1 MNYPIFL
8 NIIKNKIISFYILLK
23 MIIYDFISLCPILF
37 YIYSLFNKEYK
48 LIFGMTL
55 LTIIQLFI
63 KKFTKCFY
71 EQIFLRPCDAC
82 NCSSFNN
89 GGFVGLEPGFP
100 SGHVTLTTFF
110 VNYMYFKKYPN
121 DSFALAFL
129 NFIPLIIGI
138 SRYEKKCHNIYQI
151 FAGYIL
157 AIVFLIFFI

>member
-1 MNYPIFL
+1 
-8 NIIKNKIISFYILLK
+8 
-23 MIIYDFISLCPILF
+23 MIIYDFISLSPILF
-37 YIYSLFNKEYK
+37 YIYSLFNREYK
-48 LIFGMTL
+48 LISGMTI
-55 LTIIQLFI
+55 LTIVQIFI
-63 KKFTKCFY
+63 KKFTKGFY
-71 EQIFLRPCDAC
+71 EKIFLRPEEAC

-121 DSFALAFL
+121 DNFALAFL

-157 AIVFLIFFI
+157 AVISLIFFI

>member
-1 MNYPIFL
+1 
-8 NIIKNKIISFYILLK
+8 
-23 MIIYDFISLCPILF
+23 MIIYDFISLSPILF
-37 YIYSLFNKEYK
+37 FIYSIWNKEHK
-48 LIFGMTL
+48 LTSGMII
-55 LTIIQLFI
+55 LTFIQIFI
-63 KKFTKCFY
+63 KKFTKGFY
-71 EQIFLRPCDAC
+71 EKIFLRPDDAC

-121 DSFALAFL
+121 DFFALAFL

-157 AIVFLIFFI
+157 AVISLIFFI

>member
-1 MNYPIFL
+1 
-8 NIIKNKIISFYILLK
+8 
-23 MIIYDFISLCPILF
+23 MIIYDFISLSPILF
-37 YIYSLFNKEYK
+37 YIYSLFNNEYK
-48 LIFGMTL
+48 LIYGMTL
-55 LTIIQLFI
+55 LTIIQLLI
-63 KKFTKCFY
+63 KKFTKGFY
-71 EQIFLRPCDAC
+71 EKIFLRPKKAC

-121 DSFALAFL
+121 DLFALSFL

-151 FAGYIL
+151 FGGYIL
-157 AIVFLIFFI
+157 AIISLIFFI